1 MAWRTNSTPRRLT
14 GTDPAFAIIRAD
26 EGLRL
31 DAYRDT
37 ANIPTIGWG
46 HSGPDVR
53 MGMTISEAQA
63 LAFLV
68 ADTAHAAAAVD
79 AVTHDVQTGNN
90 QFSAMVSLTF
100 NIGATAFRSSSV
112 LRDHR
117 EGEPAAAASAF
128 LMWDKSHVNGKLVV
142 LAGLLRRRKEEAA
155 LYLKPDGV
163 RA

>member
-1 MAWRTNSTPRRLT
+1 MTRQINDAGLNIVR
-14 GTDPAFAIIRAD
+14 ID

-37 ANIPTIGWG
+37 AGIATIGYG
-46 HSGPDVR
+46 HTGPDVH
-53 MGMTISEAQA
+53 MGMVISEAQA
-63 LAFLV
+63 LIFLR
-68 ADTAHAAAAVD
+68 ADTAHAAQAVFN
-79 AVTHDVQTGNN
+79 ATHDVPTTDN

-100 NIGATAFRSSSV
+100 NIGAAAFRGSSV

-117 EGEPAAAASAF
+117 EGEPGAAASAF
-128 LMWDKSHVNGKLVV
+128 QMWDKSHVNGRLVV

-163 RA
+163 PA